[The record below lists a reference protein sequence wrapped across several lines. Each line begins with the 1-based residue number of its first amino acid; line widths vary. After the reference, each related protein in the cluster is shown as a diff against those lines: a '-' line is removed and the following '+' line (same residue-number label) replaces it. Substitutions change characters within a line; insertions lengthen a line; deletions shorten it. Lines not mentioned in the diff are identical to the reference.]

1 MREKFLNSG
10 REAFTDH
17 ELLEMLLYNAIPRR
31 NTNEIAHR
39 LIDKFGSF
47 SNVLDAD
54 IKDIMDCGLS
64 KNTAVYLH
72 LVKEAGKC
80 YFTEGDKKPRFIT
93 IGDAAKYITKLMYKE
108 KHEQL
113 YIFLLDIRMRL
124 VGQKKLSEGNI
135 DSVSIDTRVLLKTV
149 LSYNAAYA
157 IIAHNHPTGSARPT
171 RSDVELTRTIVNA
184 LNSVGVKLCDHLI
197 VSGDD
202 FYSFNQGMGIE
213 DGDDNRTLRA
223 HQYADISK

>member
-108 KHEQL
+108 N
-113 YIFLLDIRMRL
+113 MN
-124 VGQKKLSEGNI
+124 S
-135 DSVSIDTRVLLKTV
+135 SI
-149 LSYNAAYA
+149 Y
-157 IIAHNHPTGSARPT
+157 
-171 RSDVELTRTIVNA
+171 
-184 LNSVGVKLCDHLI
+184 
-197 VSGDD
+197 
-202 FYSFNQGMGIE
+202 FYSIC
-213 DGDDNRTLRA
+213 A
-223 HQYADISK
+223 